1 MFLLWS
7 IEYCLPVVGY
17 WVTFV
22 VEYPIS
28 QDEMSWSLANIP
40 KFEYSSLIANN
51 SLIKHDIESFFS
63 IFLKFSIVYFFMDIK
78 FDSPIFSNEKIA
90 FDFCINE
97 GLIDNQMKCINGHEM
112 ILAKDTSKKSGF
124 LWKCPICKN
133 KYSLLNGSVFA
144 DSNLLISKN
153 LLLIYCWSM
162 EISF

>member
-1 MFLLWS
+1 
-7 IEYCLPVVGY
+7 
-17 WVTFV
+17 
-22 VEYPIS
+22 
-28 QDEMSWSLANIP
+28 
-40 KFEYSSLIANN
+40 
-51 SLIKHDIESFFS
+51 
-63 IFLKFSIVYFFMDIK
+63 MDIK

-162 EISF
+162 DISCQLTQYQCGVSDKSVTSIFNLIRRFFFEKTLEKKRYYII